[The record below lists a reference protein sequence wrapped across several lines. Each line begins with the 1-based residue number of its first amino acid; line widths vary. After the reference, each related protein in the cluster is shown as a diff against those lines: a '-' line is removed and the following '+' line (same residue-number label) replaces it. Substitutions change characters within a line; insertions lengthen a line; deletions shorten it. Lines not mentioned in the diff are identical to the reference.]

1 MKLNIYILSIL
12 LITTGVSCNKD
23 FLDTTPYD
31 GLSSGKIFE
40 NDANVK
46 LAVNGIYQAVAQTA
60 FKDPFINVTT
70 NLGPDSYSHG
80 RPNSNAVSMG
90 LGTNRD
96 GPFLQLYTNL
106 YRPIVYAN
114 DVIAGLENN
123 ENITKDLRTT
133 SIGEAK
139 FLRGL
144 CYFYLWNYFG
154 DVVLIDKP
162 TPVTETFLPRS
173 PVAKV
178 QELVINDFKD
188 AIEKLPISYA
198 SSDIGRATKGAA
210 IAMLGK
216 TYLYLQR
223 WQDGA
228 DQFSKLLTTPY
239 TYDLTANFG
248 DNFYWQTQ
256 NNRESVFELE
266 YAMEAGMGSTFER
279 WYGNR
284 SGGRGGEDYA
294 EASTTALS
302 VFTHKDGTPFKLSTV
317 PNRSSYTGSNAEIN
331 YGKDL
336 VKWYDTTFA
345 NADVRLR
352 QSMILPGDSF
362 FGKGSKYYKV
372 YWPYSTYVNATP
384 PALRTTW
391 STTVGVI
398 PIRKFLTLGDEN
410 IINPSTCPTNFPLV
424 RFADV
429 LLMYAEALNE
439 AQGPV
444 TEVYKAVN
452 RIRARAKVANFPAG
466 LSKDQMRREIW
477 MERYREFMFET
488 HLYFDVKR
496 WHVASTT
503 DPVFGLNNDVLDFR
517 FQKLFTKVFNERE
530 YLFPIPAGQID
541 LNPLMT
547 QNPGWE

>member
-1 MKLNIYILSIL
+1 MKFKIYILSIL
-12 LITTGVSCNKD
+12 LVTAGVSCNKD

-40 NDANVK
+40 NDANAK
-46 LAVNGIYQAVAQTA
+46 FAVNGIYQAVAQTA
-60 FKDPFINVTT
+60 FNDPFINITT

-80 RPNSNAVSMG
+80 RPKNNALSMG

-96 GPFLQLYTNL
+96 ASFLELYTNL
-106 YRPIVYAN
+106 YKPIIYAN
-114 DVIAGLENN
+114 DVISGLENN
-123 ENITKDLRTT
+123 KNVTEDLRIR

-139 FLRGL
+139 FFRGL

-162 TPVTETFLPRS
+162 TPVSETFLPRS
-173 PVAKV
+173 PVAEV
-178 QELVINDFKD
+178 QAQVINDFKD
-188 AIEKLPISYA
+188 AVEKLPVSYTSA
-198 SSDIGRATKGAA
+198 DIGRVTKGAA

-223 WQDGA
+223 WQEAA
-228 DQFSKLLTTPY
+228 DQFSILLSTPY
-239 TYDLTANFG
+239 TYDLVDNFG

-256 NNRESVFELE
+256 NNKESVFELE

-284 SGGRGGEDYA
+284 SGGKGGEDYA
-294 EASTTALS
+294 EASTTSLS
-302 VFTHKDGTPFKLSTV
+302 VFTHKDGTYFNLSSI
-317 PNRSSYTGSNAEIN
+317 PNRTSYTGSSAEIN

-336 VKWYDTTFA
+336 MKWYDTTFA
-345 NADVRLR
+345 DADVRLR
-352 QSMILPGDSF
+352 QSMILPGDVF
-362 FGKGSKYYKV
+362 FGKGNLYYKL
-372 YWPYSTYVNATP
+372 YWPYSAYASAD
-384 PALRTTW
+384 PARLRTTW
-391 STTVGVI
+391 SATVGVI

-410 IINPSTCPTNFPLV
+410 IINPSTCPTNFPLI

-429 LLMYAEALNE
+429 LLMYAEAANE

-444 TEVYKAVN
+444 TEVYTAVN
-452 RIRARAKVANFPAG
+452 RVRARAKVVGLPTG
-466 LSKDQMRREIW
+466 LSKEQMRREIRL
-477 MERYREFMFET
+477 ERYRELMFET

-496 WHVASTT
+496 WKLAGTT
-503 DPVFGLNNDVLDFR
+503 DPIFGLNNDVLDFR
-517 FQKLFTKVFNERE
+517 FKKLFTKVFKERE